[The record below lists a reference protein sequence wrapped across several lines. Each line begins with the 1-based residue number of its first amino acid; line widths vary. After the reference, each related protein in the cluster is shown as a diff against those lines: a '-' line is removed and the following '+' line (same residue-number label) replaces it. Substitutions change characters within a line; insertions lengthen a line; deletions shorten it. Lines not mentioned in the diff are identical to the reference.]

1 MSRNLN
7 LVFSFLFFFPLFCIL
22 IQIASKKLAL
32 EKYFQPCIWIPL
44 KLNRKMYFIRSR
56 KQSIFGKNERKRL
69 TFKNWF
75 TLMVIEFKFNFFS
88 RSVLSYSSVT
98 IYNRE
103 NKHVIKTERERE
115 KRTTRKSL
123 AHSPPATVAKCN
135 AANEARDIREP
146 RQHAVVNR
154 SFPRKRWLHLWK
166 SRENA
171 RKKFERFVVQ
181 LASWITMI

>member
-1 MSRNLN
+1 MPVVKLRCNN
-7 LVFSFLFFFPLFCIL
+7 FSIQGNIQIL
-22 IQIASKKLAL
+22 IVYKFSSNNAKEIKS
-32 EKYFQPCIWIPL
+32 
-44 KLNRKMYFIRSR
+44 NRKMYFIGLR
-56 KQSIFGKNERKRL
+56 KQSIFGKNEWNVGNVV
-69 TFKNWF
+69 FKNWF
-75 TLMVIEFKFNFFS
+75 SSKQMITKFKFNLFS
-88 RSVLSYSSVT
+88 RSVLSYTVT

-103 NKHVIKTERERE
+103 NKHIIKRG
-115 KRTTRKSL
+115 KRKKKTTRKSL

-166 SRENA
+166 SRENVI
-171 RKKFERFVVQ
+171 KKFERFVVQ